1 MHRDSNPTF
10 QEQALDLE
18 FVHCYG
24 SHLDWLTNWF
34 QRRLSCNGLAYE
46 LAQDVFVR
54 LYEQRQR
61 MPLIR
66 EPKAWL
72 TTVAHGLLVNHYR
85 RADLEKAY
93 LAAIASLPS
102 GYAPSPEQKAMLLE
116 TLIELDGCLANL
128 PCKARKAFL
137 MAQLEGEKLQD
148 IALELGISL
157 SMVKK
162 YMAQAQQCFK
172 EYEQGATSL
181 GKISPEQRVLSSR
194 ALAVMPNVSRRTL
207 LKSLAVLFGT
217 SGLFYSYRRSDY
229 SADWVSAKGEIQT
242 HTLPDGSEMTLDS
255 DTAVDL
261 AFTATQKLIV
271 LRRGRVMISTA
282 GSFEALHL
290 KPMVQTREGYA
301 LALGTVFSVEQKTR
315 STKIEVFEHRVQ
327 WQPLKPGAT
336 SVLKA
341 GEQAEFDQNGVVSQ
355 TTLFRE
361 QAAWVQGLY
370 VANSVPL
377 KIWAAEVSRYR
388 HAQIH
393 CDAAIE
399 NWLVSGTFPLNKPD
413 VALSALQDALPV
425 QLIKQNTLK
434 ASPVLLVARDR
445 LN

>member
-1 MHRDSNPTF
+1 
-10 QEQALDLE
+10 LDLE

-24 SHLDWLTNWF
+24 SHLDWLANWF

-46 LAQDVFVR
+46 LAQDVFVK
-54 LYEQRQR
+54 LYEQRQLV
-61 MPLIR
+61 PLIR

-93 LAAIASLPS
+93 LSAIASLPCE
-102 GYAPSPEQKAMLLE
+102 YAPSPEQKAILLE
-116 TLIELDGCLANL
+116 TLLELDECLSNL
-128 PCKARKAFL
+128 TCKARKAFL
-137 MAQLEGEKLQD
+137 MAQLEGKKLQD

-162 YMAQAQQCFK
+162 YMAQAQQRFK
-172 EYEQGATSL
+172 EYERGSTSL
-181 GKISPEQRVLSSR
+181 ENINPDQRVLSSK
-194 ALAVMPNVSRRTL
+194 ALAVMPSFSRRTL

-217 SGLFYSYRRSDY
+217 SGLVYSYRRSDY

-261 AFTATQKLIV
+261 AFTSSQKLIV

-282 GSFEALHL
+282 GSFDALHL
-290 KPMVQTREGYA
+290 KPVVQTREGFA
-301 LALGTVFSVEQKTR
+301 LALGTVFSVEQKIR

-327 WQPLKPGAT
+327 WQPLKPGT
-336 SVLKA
+336 VNVLKA
-341 GEQAEFDQNGVVSQ
+341 GEQAEFDQNGLVSKAG
-355 TTLFRE
+355 LSRE

-377 KIWAAEVSRYR
+377 KAWVAEVSRYR
-388 HAQIH
+388 QASIH

-399 NWLVSGTFPLNKPD
+399 SWLVSGTFPLNKPD
-413 VALSALQDALPV
+413 VALGALQDALPV
-425 QLIKQNTLK
+425 QLIKQNTLH
-434 ASPVLLVARDR
+434 ASPVLLVARYHH
-445 LN
+445 N